1 MSAFVKPARQINSVF
16 GIITSFTYNCMDA
29 VTANGGGGGGG
40 GGKFPNVLP
49 GAGGGNA

>member
-1 MSAFVKPARQINSVF
+1 
-16 GIITSFTYNCMDA
+16 MDA